1 MSSSVHSDPI
11 DTYVSPNSP
20 VHIDPIDTYM
30 SPYFW
35 EHDTVEAIIH
45 RFKLINISDLAK
57 LSDEMIDSA
66 RVDLDLSC
74 DETSMLKRL
83 RDTQRSTPGP
93 DLASQSLGALLTRL
107 RDI

>member
-11 DTYVSPNSP
+11 DTYVSPYSP

-30 SPYFW
+30 SPFFW

-45 RFKLINISDLAK
+45 HFKLYNVDDLVN
-57 LSDEMIDSA
+57 LSDEMIDDA
-66 RVDLDLSC
+66 KVALDLSYG
-74 DETSMLKRL
+74 ETVMLKHL
-83 RDTQRSTPGP
+83 RDAQQSTPEPELG
-93 DLASQSLGALLTRL
+93 SQSLAVLLTQL

>member
-1 MSSSVHSDPI
+1 MSSPVHTDPI
-11 DTYVSPNSP
+11 DTYVSPYSP

-35 EHDTVEAIIH
+35 EHDTVAAIIH
-45 RFKLINISDLAK
+45 RFELYNVSDLVK

-66 RVDLDLSC
+66 RVDLDLSSK
-74 DETSMLKRL
+74 DTVMLKRL
-83 RDTQRSTPGP
+83 RDAQQSTPGP
-93 DLASQSLGALLTRL
+93 ELESQSLAVLLTRL